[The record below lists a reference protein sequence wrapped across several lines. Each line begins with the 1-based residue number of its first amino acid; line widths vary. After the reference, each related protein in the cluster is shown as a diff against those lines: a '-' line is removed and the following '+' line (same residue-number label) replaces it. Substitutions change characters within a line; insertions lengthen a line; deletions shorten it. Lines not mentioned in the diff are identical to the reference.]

1 MENEVAEGETEE
13 GALKIET
20 DMLST
25 LDGIVSGKKIKGEGS
40 AEFLRFLYALK
51 TGDVQELKLLR
62 THDICGVFGLSP
74 AALKTRLCKKP
85 ESLPK
90 PFTFPGSRILYWTP
104 ESVAKFISVH
114 AGTTFPPVPP
124 EETTAPRRKRGRPSY
139 VERGLRKPVS
149 E

>member
-1 MENEVAEGETEE
+1 MENKVAEGEKEE
-13 GALKIET
+13 GALKIEEG
-20 DMLST
+20 MLDV
-25 LDGIVSGKKIKGEGS
+25 LNGVVGKKKIRGEGS

-51 TGDVQELKLLR
+51 TGDIGELKLLR
-62 THDICGVFGLSP
+62 THDICKVFGLSP

-85 ESLPK
+85 GSLPR
-90 PFTFPGSRILYWTP
+90 PFTFPGTRVLYWTP
-104 ESVAKFISVH
+104 ESVRDFIAIH